1 MLSPC
6 VSVPSV
12 RLLCSKGSLGSA
24 RTSRS
29 WLIMTNYD
37 CFSQISLCSFTTPT
51 LTSQWLFFLARPS
64 LESLRSTFVSPVETM
79 VLLFQ
84 CPRHLASDSLL
95 LLWTLTKIET
105 VSSTWLPLSWS
116 YVGVSTT
123 ECCFRFGPAA
133 SFFLEL
139 LVIALCSSPVA
150 HWTPSDKRAHL
161 LLSYLLAFW
170 YSSWDSCRRSAG
182 VCCHFLLQWTMFY
195 QHSSLWP
202 ICLGWPCMAWLIAS
216 LAIHIHII
224 LKIQPQKLGW

>member
-37 CFSQISLCSFTTPT
+37 CFSQISLCSFTP
-51 LTSQWLFFLARPS
+51 LLWLLSDCSFLQG
-64 LESLRSTFVSPVETM
+64 LLFESLRSTFVSPVETM

-116 YVGVSTT
+116 SVGVT
-123 ECCFRFGPAA
+123 P
-133 SFFLEL
+133 SFCSYGHWQSEL
-139 LVIALCSSPVA
+139 SALCPVVTSTFGGLCSR
-150 HWTPSDKRAHL
+150 WTVLGESRPGCHELTKTQF
-161 LLSYLLAFW
+161 LSFW
-170 YSSWDSCRRSAG
+170 VTRQIS
-182 VCCHFLLQWTMFY
+182 
-195 QHSSLWP
+195 
-202 ICLGWPCMAWLIAS
+202 
-216 LAIHIHII
+216 
-224 LKIQPQKLGW
+224 

>member
-84 CPRHLASDSLL
+84 CPRHLALDSLL
-95 LLWTLTKIET
+95 LLWTLTKIEQF
-105 VSSTWLPLSWS
+105 LPPDFLCHGHMLGSHLLFVLMGTHRMS
-116 YVGVSTT
+116 CLHCVQLLPAHSGVSALD
-123 ECCFRFGPAA
+123 EQYWERADPAA
-133 SFFLEL
+133 MSWLKPSSSHSESPDGSVKANNLPFFDHF
-139 LVIALCSSPVA
+139 PQ
-150 HWTPSDKRAHL
+150 
-161 LLSYLLAFW
+161 LS
-170 YSSWDSCRRSAG
+170 G
-182 VCCHFLLQWTMFY
+182 EVVVFLPMTLHNYFF
-195 QHSSLWP
+195 H
-202 ICLGWPCMAWLIAS
+202 
-216 LAIHIHII
+216 
-224 LKIQPQKLGW
+224 

>member
-105 VSSTWLPLSWS
+105 VSFTWLPLSWS
-116 YVGVSTT
+116 YAGVT
-123 ECCFRFGPAA
+123 P
-133 SFFLEL
+133 SFCSYGHWQSEL
-139 LVIALCSSPVA
+139 SALCPVVTSTFRGLCSR
-150 HWTPSDKRAHL
+150 WTVLGESRP
-161 LLSYLLAFW
+161 
-170 YSSWDSCRRSAG
+170 
-182 VCCHFLLQWTMFY
+182 CCHELTKTQFLSFWVTRRI
-195 QHSSLWP
+195 S
-202 ICLGWPCMAWLIAS
+202 
-216 LAIHIHII
+216 
-224 LKIQPQKLGW
+224 